1 MQVMA
6 NLRIAALVLCLG
18 VSGSVYASQTQGT
31 GQGPKPFP
39 TPGSTQVAPAATTSE
54 SPIAAPLYPAAQ
66 FLEVIDAG
74 KGQQFHLYG
83 TDAPFTE
90 IVAYYK
96 TTLKNGGRVLFQAPA
111 MHQFDLGRYQEDT
124 MAYPPSVVIKDYT
137 WNGAEGYLHVSGA
150 ASKRYKT
157 IIQIV
162 PAGPK

>member
-6 NLRIAALVLCLG
+6 HIRVVALVLCVG
-18 VSGSVYASQTQGT
+18 VTGTVYGSQTQGT

-39 TPGSTQVAPAATTSE
+39 AAGSTQPAATTSE
-54 SPIAAPLYPAAQ
+54 SPIAAPIYPTAQ

-83 TDAPFTE
+83 TDAPFAD

-96 TTLKNGGRVLFQAPA
+96 ATLKNGGRVLFQAPA
-111 MHQFDLGRYQEDT
+111 MHQFDLGRYQEET

-137 WNGAEGYLHVSGA
+137 WNGSEGYLHVTGG

-162 PAGPK
+162 PATVR